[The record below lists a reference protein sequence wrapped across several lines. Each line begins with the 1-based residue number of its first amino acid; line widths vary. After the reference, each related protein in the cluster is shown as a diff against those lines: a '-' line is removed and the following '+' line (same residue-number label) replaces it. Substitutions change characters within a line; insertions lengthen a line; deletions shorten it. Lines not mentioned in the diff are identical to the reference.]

1 MFDAHGGVCVI
12 CGTKILVGSPW
23 IDEHINPREISGD
36 DSMDNRGPA
45 HVFCAKQKTK
55 GDQKLIAKTKRIR
68 AKHLG
73 IKKPRTITGWRKF
86 NGERVFASRSR

>member
-55 GDQKLIAKTKRIR
+55 LDIKLIAKVKRVR

-73 IKKPRTITGWRKF
+73 IKKRKRTIPGKRF
-86 NGERVFASRSR
+86 NGDPIPSRWVG